1 MQSSHWLGHTTVNSG
16 YETVPMSCEVCDK
29 RWIDILRTSIIRWA
43 NGTEE
48 VKVIDETHCPVCGH
62 TNQIK
67 R

>member
-1 MQSSHWLGHTTVNSG
+1 VNSG
-16 YETVPMSCEVCDK
+16 YETVPMSCEVCHK

-43 NGTEE
+43 DGTEE

-62 TNQIK
+62 TNQIE